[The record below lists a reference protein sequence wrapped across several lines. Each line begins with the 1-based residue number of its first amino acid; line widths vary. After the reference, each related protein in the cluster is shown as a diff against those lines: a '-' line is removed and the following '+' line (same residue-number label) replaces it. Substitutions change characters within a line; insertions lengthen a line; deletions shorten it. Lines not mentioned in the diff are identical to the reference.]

1 MAIDRATKG
10 MEALEI
16 KAAHD
21 GILVYQRDWRGEI
34 TKVGDTLWPGQPVG
48 EIPVLATMEAR
59 VYILEADAGGLVTGV
74 PAAVVVEAHPAIEY
88 QAKIKKVDTLAKRRI
103 GWIPVQYF
111 GATLELAATDPAV
124 MKPGQRVQAILALDV
139 RPDAISVPRNAI
151 FEKDGKKVVYR
162 RAGAEFAPV
171 EVTLGPAA
179 VGRVV
184 VERGLAAG
192 DEIALRDPTADAA
205 DDPTRTA
212 ARGSPTALPGAR

>member
-1 MAIDRATKG
+1 M
-10 MEALEI
+10 
-16 KAAHD
+16 
-21 GILVYQRDWRGEI
+21 
-34 TKVGDTLWPGQPVG
+34 
-48 EIPVLATMEAR
+48 
-59 VYILEADAGGLVTGV
+59 VTGV